1 MTSRSFAVF
10 LALSIA
16 ASAGFAQE
24 RKRVEKA
31 ADLPRFSYTIDGR
44 LEDTVRDEARFKA
57 FAQVYRRDTE
67 SVLAGYDIQDKATL
81 RQMLGSLAQLDFLEG
96 RDEAALVGL
105 AKVRALQEKPSDKL
119 LSGLQL
125 EAVIAAS
132 KTVGDRSSQAYREK
146 VGQLIDAKLEP
157 LPIEV
162 VRNDVRE
169 LKAGNEIASE
179 SLALGYLREVL
190 QPTVEKSDGK
200 LSSEFSP
207 AIVNARYRLKTTLPL
222 KDTLVATYGA
232 YLERHRVTKQ
242 DIWAA
247 RNVELPPGGTPVV
260 IGIWDSGSDI
270 ALYKDRMVRDAGGQ
284 PAVIAFDKYSKPAT
298 GALYPIPPDM
308 KARLAL
314 NLARTKG
321 FSDLQS
327 NIDSA
332 EASEVKRYLSGLK
345 PENYKG
351 AIEEL
356 RLMGNYTHG
365 THVTGIA
372 LAGNPN
378 ARLVVARIEFGHTLR
393 PDPCPSKTQVDLDAK
408 ASQAYVDFLRKS
420 GVQVVNMSWGGTVK
434 DVENDLEVCGIGKTP
449 EERQALARQYFD
461 TGRDALRN
469 AFASAPGILFVTAAG
484 NANTDSTFE
493 EAIPA
498 GILLPNLL
506 TVGAV
511 DLAGDE
517 AGFTSYGPTVKV
529 HANGYQVESTLPGG
543 MIVAESGTSMASP
556 QVANLAAKVLS
567 VNPKLTPP
575 EVIAII
581 VSTADKSADG
591 RRVLVNPKRAVAA
604 AASKKAA

>member
-1 MTSRSFAVF
+1 MTSRLFTAF
-10 LALSIA
+10 IALSMA
-16 ASAGFAQE
+16 ASAAFAQE
-24 RKRVEKA
+24 KKRVEKA
-31 ADLPRFSYTIDGR
+31 ADLPRFSYTIEGR
-44 LEDTVRDEARFKA
+44 LEDTVRDDARFKA
-57 FAQVYRRDTE
+57 FAQAYRRDTE
-67 SVLAGYDIQDKATL
+67 SVLAAYDIQDKATL

-96 RDEAALVGL
+96 RNEAALAGL
-105 AKVRALQEKPSDKL
+105 AKVKALQDKPSDKL

-132 KTVGDRSSQAYREK
+132 KTIGDRSSPAYRAK
-146 VGQLIDAKLEP
+146 VGELIDAKLEP
-157 LPIEV
+157 LPFEV
-162 VRNDVRE
+162 VQNDVRE

-179 SLALGYLREVL
+179 ALALGYLREVL
-190 QPTVEKSDGK
+190 QPTVDKSGGK

-207 AIVNARYRLKTTLPL
+207 AIVGVRYRLKTTLPL
-222 KDTLVATYGA
+222 KSTLVATYGA
-232 YLERHRVTKQ
+232 YLDRHKVTKQ
-242 DIWAA
+242 DIWGA

-260 IGIWDSGSDI
+260 VGIWDSGSDI
-270 ALYKDRMVRDAGGQ
+270 ALYKDRIVRDASGE
-284 PAVIAFDKYSKPAT
+284 PAVIAFDKYSKPAS
-298 GALYPIPPDM
+298 GALQPLPADVR
-308 KARLAL
+308 ARLAV

-332 EASEVKRYLSGLK
+332 EASEVKRYLSALK
-345 PENYKG
+345 PEDFK
-351 AIEEL
+351 AAMEEF
-356 RLMGNYTHG
+356 RLMGNYGHG

-378 ARLVVARIEFGHTLR
+378 ARLVVARIEFGHTLQ
-393 PDPCPSKTQVDLDAK
+393 PDPCPSAAQVDAEAK
-408 ASQAYVDFLRKS
+408 ASQAYVDFLKKS

-434 DVENDLEVCGIGKTP
+434 DVESDLEVCGIGKTP
-449 EERQALARQYFD
+449 EERKALARRYFD
-461 TGRDALRN
+461 TGRNALKN

-498 GILLPNLL
+498 GLVLPNLL

-567 VNPKLTPP
+567 VNPKLTPS

-591 RRVLVNPKRAVAA
+591 RRVLINPKRAVAA
-604 AASKKAA
+604 AAPK

>member
-1 MTSRSFAVF
+1 MTLRFFAALV
-10 LALSIA
+10 ALSMA
-16 ASAGFAQE
+16 ANVAFAQDK
-24 RKRVEKA
+24 KRVDKA

-44 LEDTVRDEARFKA
+44 LEDTVRDDARFKA
-57 FAQVYRRDTE
+57 FAKTYRRDTE
-67 SVLAGYDIQDKATL
+67 SVLAAYDIQDKATL

-96 RDEAALVGL
+96 RDQAALAGL
-105 AKVRALQEKPSDKL
+105 AKVKALQDKPSDKL

-132 KTVGDRSSQAYREK
+132 KAAGGRSSPAYRAK
-146 VGQLIDAKLEP
+146 VGELIDAKLEP
-157 LPIEV
+157 LPFEV
-162 VRNDVRE
+162 VQNDVRE

-179 SLALGYLREVL
+179 SLALGFLREVL
-190 QPTVEKSDGK
+190 QPTVDKSGGK

-207 AIVNARYRLKTTLPL
+207 AIVAARYRLKTTLPL
-222 KDTLVATYGA
+222 KDTLVAAYAA
-232 YLERHRVTKQ
+232 YLDRHKVTKQ

-247 RNVELPPGGTPVV
+247 RNVDLPPGGTPVV
-260 IGIWDSGSDI
+260 VGIWDSGSDI
-270 ALYKDRMVRDAGGQ
+270 ALYKNRLVLDASGQ
-284 PAVIAFDKYSKPAT
+284 PAVIAFDKYSKPT
-298 GALYPIPPDM
+298 SGALQPLPAAVR
-308 KARLAL
+308 ARLAV

-332 EASEVKRYLSGLK
+332 EAGEVKRFLSTLK
-345 PENYKG
+345 PQDYK
-351 AIEEL
+351 ASIEEL
-356 RLMGNYTHG
+356 RLMGNYGHG

-393 PDPCPSKTQVDLDAK
+393 PDPCPSKAQVDADAK
-408 ASQAYVDFLRKS
+408 ASQAYVDFLKKS

-434 DVENDLEVCGIGKTP
+434 DVESDLEVCGIGKTP

-461 TGRDALRN
+461 TGRNALER
-469 AFASAPGILFVTAAG
+469 AFASAPGMLFVTAAG

-498 GILLPNLL
+498 GLVLPNLL

-517 AGFTSYGPTVKV
+517 ASFTSYGPTVKV

-543 MIVAESGTSMASP
+543 MVVAESGTSMASP

-575 EVIAII
+575 EVIAVI

-591 RRVLVNPKRAVAA
+591 RRVLINPKRAVAA
-604 AASKKAA
+604 AAASK